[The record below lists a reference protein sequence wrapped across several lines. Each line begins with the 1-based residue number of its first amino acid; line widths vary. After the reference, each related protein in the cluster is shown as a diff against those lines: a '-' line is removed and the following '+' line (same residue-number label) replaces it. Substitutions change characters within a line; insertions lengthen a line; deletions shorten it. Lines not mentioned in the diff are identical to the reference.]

1 MFGPVAGSTSH
12 CHWPSKARDALLSLH
27 YRAWFQEFRQTVTKK
42 TKPLP
47 IPLSLVRC
55 GRTGQVLTPA
65 NDNHPK
71 YMGPHLQDRNMALE
85 VGAKYYYTGVACIH
99 GHMAPRS
106 ASDGKCTVCK
116 WLQWEANRRKK
127 GKKPFEPNWK
137 KADAQELG
145 DKFFHGDTCPHGH
158 SGMRWTHNGA
168 CVECTINAARKFQ
181 NTPEGIKA
189 RKQWRFDNPDKVREY
204 NRNSKAKRKGAE
216 GTHTAQDI
224 RDILTRQKYKC
235 VECGVSVR
243 KKSNRHVDHIMP
255 IALGGT
261 NWPFNLQVLC
271 PSCNLSKNAKHPLE
285 WAREKGR
292 LV

>member
-1 MFGPVAGSTSH
+1 MA
-12 CHWPSKARDALLSLH
+12 SKL
-27 YRAWFQEFRQTVTKK
+27 
-42 TKPLP
+42 
-47 IPLSLVRC
+47 
-55 GRTGQVLTPA
+55 
-65 NDNHPK
+65 
-71 YMGPHLQDRNMALE
+71 
-85 VGAKYYYTGVACIH
+85 GAKYYNTGAACIH
-99 GHMAPRS
+99 GHTAPRS
-106 ASDGKCTVCK
+106 TSDGKCTVCK

-127 GKKPFEPNWK
+127 GKKPFQPNWK
-137 KADAQELG
+137 KAEAQELG
-145 DKFFHGDTCPHGH
+145 DKFFHGEPCPHGH

-181 NTPEGIKA
+181 NTPEGIEA

-216 GTHTAQDI
+216 GTHTAEDI

-235 VECGVSVR
+235 VECGASVR

-271 PSCNLSKNAKHPLE
+271 PSCNLSKHAKHPLE